1 MENRCTFAV
10 ATSQTGPCWFSDNI
24 SVLDNPMG
32 TVSCLT
38 ARAVVVSLPPHRAFL
53 FLHLKA
59 TPHAN
64 SHHTT
69 ATAPRRARR
78 STARRSKR
86 LSGDQSDPFKGSTPG
101 EILPSG
107 NLFSGIQGKVPQLSG
122 KGKSLTA
129 STRDINHAPAVLRGG
144 RGLKYIAL
152 WVRIKFCQ
160 NCFV

>member
-59 TPHAN
+59 TPHAKSSN
-64 SHHTT
+64 TT

-78 STARRSKR
+78 STASIRTRSSR
-86 LSGDQSDPFKGSTPG
+86 NQGNSHQGSGTSNSLRSRHCIPGIPG
-101 EILPSG
+101 ESPAG
-107 NLFSGIQGKVPQLSG
+107 YR

-129 STRDINHAPAVLRGG
+129 NSRVINHAPAVLRGG
-144 RGLKYIAL
+144 RA
-152 WVRIKFCQ
+152 
-160 NCFV
+160 